1 MPNTDDQTGWLQLLS
16 SLTDDELHRYGE
28 IAADQRRQ
36 EWQHGWA
43 QMGCA
48 IAGLV
53 AMGLFV
59 RECAFNGPT
68 WRGATILGLAIA
80 FAYWPYRKAVVRHLW
95 GKHCKA
101 VAREEAARR
110 GTSARVDTE

>member
-16 SLTDDELHRYGE
+16 SLTDEELHRYGE
-28 IAADQRRQ
+28 IAAEQRRL
-36 EWQHGWA
+36 EWQHRWA
-43 QMGCA
+43 QFGCA
-48 IAGLV
+48 AAGLIGFGMF
-53 AMGLFV
+53 AREFALNGL
-59 RECAFNGPT
+59 T
-68 WRGATILGLAIA
+68 WRGATICGLAFA

-110 GTSARVDTE
+110 QNGASVDAN